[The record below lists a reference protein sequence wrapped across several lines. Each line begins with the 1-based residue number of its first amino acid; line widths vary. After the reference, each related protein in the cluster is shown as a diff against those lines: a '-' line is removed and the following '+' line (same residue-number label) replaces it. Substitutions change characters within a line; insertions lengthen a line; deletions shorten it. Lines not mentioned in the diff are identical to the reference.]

1 MKFMKS
7 HLFNIALAAVVVSAV
22 LVLGVPQGTEATS
35 LLPMIAGFGMTT
47 LAANQ
52 PRAYE
57 LGNRNEIPM
66 IASDI
71 IYEGAAVG
79 IVSASGHA
87 RPLVA
92 ADAFAGFAEAQA
104 DNSAGAAAAIRVRV
118 VTEGLIELPVASV
131 AITSIG
137 AAVYASDDN
146 TFTLVSTSN
155 TKIGKVRR
163 FISSGIALVAFEAFV
178 S

>member
-1 MKFMKS
+1 MKISRFPLYLGLALLCAG
-7 HLFNIALAAVVVSAV
+7 LFFAFGA
-22 LVLGVPQGTEATS
+22 PQMADAS
-35 LLPMIAGFGMTT
+35 LLPAIGIGMTT

-57 LGNRNEIPM
+57 QGDRNEIPM

-79 IVSASGHA
+79 IVTASGHA

-92 ADAFAGFAEAQA
+92 ADAFAGFAEAKA
-104 DNSAGAAAAIRVRV
+104 DNSSGAAAAKNVRV
-118 VTEGLIELPVASV
+118 VSSGLIELPIAGL
-131 AITSIG
+131 AITNIG

-163 FISSGIALVAFEAFV
+163 FISSGVGLVAFEAFT

>member
-1 MKFMKS
+1 MKISTFLLYFGFALLCAG
-7 HLFNIALAAVVVSAV
+7 LF
-22 LVLGVPQGTEATS
+22 LVFGTPPMADAS
-35 LLPMIAGFGMTT
+35 LLPTIGIGMTT

-57 LGNRNEIPM
+57 QGDRNEIPM

-79 IVSASGHA
+79 IVTASGHA

-92 ADAFAGFAEAQA
+92 ADAFAGFAEAKA
-104 DNSAGAAAAIRVRV
+104 DNSSGVAAAKNVRV
-118 VTEGLIELPVASV
+118 VSSGLIELPIASL
-131 AITSIG
+131 AITNIG

-163 FISSGIALVAFEAFV
+163 FISSGVGLVAFEAFT

>member
-1 MKFMKS
+1 MKLS
-7 HLFNIALAAVVVSAV
+7 RSIAFYIGFV
-22 LVLGVPQGTEATS
+22 LVATGLFLAFGAPQVDAS
-35 LLPMIAGFGMTT
+35 LLPAIGAFGMTT
-47 LAANQ
+47 LAANT

-57 LGNRNEIPM
+57 GGNRNEIPM

-79 IVSASGHA
+79 IVTASGHA

-92 ADAFAGFAEAQA
+92 ADAFAGFAEAKA
-104 DNSAGAAAAIRVRV
+104 DNSAGAAAAINVRV
-118 VTEGLIELPVASV
+118 VTNGLIELPIGSL
-131 AITSIG
+131 AITNIG

-146 TFTLVSTSN
+146 TFTLTSTSN
-155 TKIGKVRR
+155 TKIGKVHR
-163 FISSGIALVAFEAFV
+163 FVSSGVGVVAFQAFT

>member
-1 MKFMKS
+1 MKISRFPLYLGFALLCAG
-7 HLFNIALAAVVVSAV
+7 LFLAFGA
-22 LVLGVPQGTEATS
+22 PQMADAS
-35 LLPMIAGFGMTT
+35 LLPAIGIGMTT

-57 LGNRNEIPM
+57 QGNRNEIPM

-79 IVSASGHA
+79 IVAASGLA

-92 ADAFAGFAEAQA
+92 GDAFAGFAEAKA
-104 DNSAGAAAAIRVRV
+104 DNSSGAAAAKNVRV
-118 VTEGLIELPVASV
+118 ISNDLIELPIAGL
-131 AITSIG
+131 AITNIG

-163 FISSGIALVAFEAFV
+163 FISSGVGLVAFEAFT

>member
-1 MKFMKS
+1 MKIS
-7 HLFNIALAAVVVSAV
+7 ISPLYLGLILLCAGLFLAFGA
-22 LVLGVPQGTEATS
+22 PQMADAS
-35 LLPMIAGFGMTT
+35 LLPAIGIGMTT

-57 LGNRNEIPM
+57 QGDRNEIPM

-79 IVSASGHA
+79 IVTASGHA

-92 ADAFAGFAEAQA
+92 ADAFAGFAEAKA
-104 DNSAGAAAAIRVRV
+104 DNSSGLAAAKNVRV
-118 VTEGLIELPVASV
+118 VSKGLIELPIASL
-131 AITSIG
+131 AITNIG

-155 TKIGKVRR
+155 TKIGKVHR
-163 FISSGIALVAFEAFV
+163 FVSSGVGVVAFEAFT